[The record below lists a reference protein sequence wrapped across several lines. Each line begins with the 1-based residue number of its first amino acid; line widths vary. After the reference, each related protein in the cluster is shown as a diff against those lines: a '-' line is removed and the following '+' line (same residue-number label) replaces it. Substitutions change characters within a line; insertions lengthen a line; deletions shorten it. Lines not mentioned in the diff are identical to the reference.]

1 MSSRSQ
7 AIRSI
12 HAANNHLGGANLSR
26 KQRNSAC
33 RRFVEWCYNNGHP
46 IPSMKDATFRQVQGY
61 FLELGLQPDPLQDRS
76 DFEELFFAEKE
87 RKPLSIATFHNILG
101 AIRRSM
107 KVLKG
112 NPDKAG
118 ITADALGL
126 TQKSRHGKKLPV
138 TDEVFLR
145 AIDEANAASDVG
157 FALCLKVERY
167 FGHRGL
173 EAIMSPNEL
182 KKYALDVAENIRLS
196 ATLISGRGA
205 IELPN
210 LTVRDGT
217 KGGRLRQT
225 AFIEKYA
232 RESLEVIGEVMA
244 YLTKNERLIE
254 GTVKGLKSAKAKY
267 FALARKFGLTGQFS
281 PHSLR
286 YRYAID
292 KLCEMRD
299 AGISLED
306 ALVLCAKFLGHG
318 PTRGLFVRKV
328 YGQSVV
334 HTFPVTRQ
342 RRDFAS
348 AQAEIAAVLEHYF
361 SVEDDSSVNLH
372 QLNSVP
378 GSLLCQEPVAPDS
391 Q

>member
-1 MSSRSQ
+1 MSLKSE

-12 HAANNHLGGANLSR
+12 HSANNQLGGANLSR

-33 RRFVEWCYNNGHP
+33 RRFVEWCFKNGYP
-46 IPSMKDATFRQVQGY
+46 IPSLKESTFRQVQGY

-145 AIDEANAASDVG
+145 AIDEASAAGEVG

-182 KKYALDVAENIRLS
+182 KKYALDVAESIRLS
-196 ATLISGRGA
+196 ATSTSGAGS
-205 IELPN
+205 IELPT

-244 YLTKNERLIE
+244 YLTKN
-254 GTVKGLKSAKAKY
+254 GNYSA
-267 FALARKFGLTGQFS
+267 
-281 PHSLR
+281 PHP
-286 YRYAID
+286 
-292 KLCEMRD
+292 KQ
-299 AGISLED
+299 G
-306 ALVLCAKFLGHG
+306 
-318 PTRGLFVRKV
+318 
-328 YGQSVV
+328 
-334 HTFPVTRQ
+334 
-342 RRDFAS
+342 
-348 AQAEIAAVLEHYF
+348 
-361 SVEDDSSVNLH
+361 
-372 QLNSVP
+372 
-378 GSLLCQEPVAPDS
+378 
-391 Q
+391 